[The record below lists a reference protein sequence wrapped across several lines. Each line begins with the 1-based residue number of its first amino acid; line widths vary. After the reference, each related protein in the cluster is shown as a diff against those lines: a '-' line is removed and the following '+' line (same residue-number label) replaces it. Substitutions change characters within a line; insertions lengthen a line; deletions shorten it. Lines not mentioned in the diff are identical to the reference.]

1 MNKLNWINT
10 LYSTVSGYI
19 TVALSYFIGLDNALL
34 VLVILAAIDYITGI
48 TAAIFNKELCSSTCY
63 WGIAKKILML
73 FLIGVANLIGKELG
87 VDLRIVAIS
96 FYTGCEGI
104 SIIENCAK
112 LGLPIPQKVLD
123 VLKQLK
129 GTGEESDK
137 NESK

>member
-1 MNKLNWINT
+1 MNKGIFEILKT
-10 LYSTVSGYI
+10 FGGYI
-19 TVALSYFIGLDNALL
+19 TIALSYFIGLDNALL
-34 VLVILAAIDYITGI
+34 VLVILAVVDYITCVV
-48 TAAIFNKELCSSTCY
+48 AAIFYKELCSSTCF

-104 SIIENCAK
+104 SIVENCAK

-123 VLKQLK
+123 VLHQLK
-129 GTGEESDK
+129 GKAENKESEE